1 MTRAIDTAHL
11 VDTIYE
17 ASLLPERWIDVLDLM
32 TGIAGGAG
40 TILLAS
46 DIENLRWLS
55 SPGLEG
61 LVEEFL
67 AGGWAQR
74 NSRTPKVL
82 AAQHAGFL
90 LEEDVYSPE
99 EIARDPIIQGF
110 LRPRGLGWAT
120 ATALPMP
127 TGDTLVFSVE
137 RRHADG
143 PVPRSAVA
151 VLDGL
156 RPHLGRAAL
165 LSARLQLERARA
177 AVEALALLG
186 LPAGLVTHGAKLQSA
201 NALLQAMM
209 PRIVRDGQSRVAF
222 ADPRADALLARALGG
237 GAGRAARSIP
247 IPASGEDPAAVAHLV
262 PVRGAAR
269 DIFAGSAAILA
280 LTPVVPGQVPGAEL
294 LQGLFDLTAAEARVA
309 RGIAE
314 GATIAALAR
323 GQGVLEATVRS
334 QVKAAFAKTGV
345 SRQVDLARLLSGL
358 VVTR

>member
-1 MTRAIDTAHL
+1 
-11 VDTIYE
+11 VE
-17 ASLLPERWIDVLDLM
+17 A
-32 TGIAGGAG
+32 
-40 TILLAS
+40 
-46 DIENLRWLS
+46 
-55 SPGLEG
+55 
-61 LVEEFL
+61 FL

-74 NSRTPKVL
+74 NTRTPRVL
-82 AAQHAGFL
+82 EAQHAGFL
-90 LEEDVYSPE
+90 LEEDVYSRE
-99 EIARDPIIQGF
+99 EIAQDPIIQDF

-120 ATALPMP
+120 ATAFPMP
-127 TGDTLVFSVE
+127 TGDTLVFSIE

-143 PVPRSAVA
+143 PVPREAVA

-186 LPAGLVTHGAKLQSA
+186 LPAGIVTHNAKLQSA
-201 NALLQAMM
+201 NDLLQALM
-209 PRIVRDGQSRVAF
+209 PRIVRDGRSRVAF
-222 ADPRADALLARALGG
+222 SDPRADALLARALAG
-237 GAGRAARSIP
+237 GAGRSARSIP
-247 IPASGEDPAAVAHLV
+247 IPASGEDPATVAHLV

-269 DIFAGSAAILA
+269 DIFAGSAALLA

-314 GATIAALAR
+314 GATIAGLAR